1 MRMGK
6 DVVAAML
13 LAAAMGAAGCETT
26 GKRQDKPIVAGE
38 NTPATVPSVLAG
50 VLPDRAGGKT
60 EKTDKADAAGGGARN
75 ITIVLPS
82 IPKNTTMTVS
92 PEMLEALK
100 ALSAEDFKAR
110 QEAVTKLQLAMGK
123 HFQQMVLVQDMM
135 IRIQTNLAEQLKQMT
150 LTQDVESSAKVA
162 SLMELNA
169 ALSRWAIDV
178 MFMPEV
184 KRQAMIEWG
193 LKAENMMLVAR
204 AYSRKVEVRA
214 EMPKE
219 LAKLKTDTANVDWML
234 LQLLND
240 DDREV
245 SLKTVD
251 AIWDRAITPEMVDA
265 LWSRASAYA
274 MNQVRPRQQ
283 KQRMVTVRGRTIQIY
298 EQDQSYNRTQD
309 AELAAELLTK
319 AKAPVIADRLNDV
332 FTDLAA
338 TVNNPNDSRWRS
350 LISTNYGGDSAKA
363 MIRLIEAYKPKE
375 AVPFMLKALNA
386 PAQDGND
393 TTVDNNN
400 EKVRYSSRIDAAALL
415 ISVSG
420 QNKEDFNVR
429 KYSNYGDRWML
440 KGSVAEENELVKKL
454 NAWWRAHAK
463 EYGAEVP
470 PEPKEEKKVE
480 VPAKPRAGLVGPGV
494 VAPVGAGVVLEVGP
508 GVVTATAP
516 AINVRGRV
524 RVVRP
529 TD

>member
-1 MRMGK
+1 
-6 DVVAAML
+6 
-13 LAAAMGAAGCETT
+13 
-26 GKRQDKPIVAGE
+26 
-38 NTPATVPSVLAG
+38 
-50 VLPDRAGGKT
+50 
-60 EKTDKADAAGGGARN
+60 
-75 ITIVLPS
+75 
-82 IPKNTTMTVS
+82 
-92 PEMLEALK
+92 
-100 ALSAEDFKAR
+100 
-110 QEAVTKLQLAMGK
+110 
-123 HFQQMVLVQDMM
+123 
-135 IRIQTNLAEQLKQMT
+135 
-150 LTQDVESSAKVA
+150 
-162 SLMELNA
+162 
-169 ALSRWAIDV
+169 
-178 MFMPEV
+178 MPEV

-219 LAKLKTDTANVDWML
+219 LAKFKTDTANVDWML